1 MIYVGKVKPAIMDE
15 PSKLEIIDFFE
26 QYQPQQFDVVA
37 CNIKELKT
45 EQAKGFIS
53 GTMKALIRNNSN
65 LVSRDCLVLDLDD
78 VEVTKDELIESIE
91 SKFKKYQYVLYPSIS
106 NGVKGVRYRLLL
118 PLNDNVDAQDYKL
131 LIDFFSRKILDD
143 VIGRVDESNQTWS
156 QIMLLPCLTAYNSLD
171 DIHINSSQQ
180 KLPVNELINM
190 AKEWRK
196 LEQPKDDIQAITLDF
211 NHSEQLSNEQYIK
224 LFNSYSK
231 RNRTNLNNYA
241 FYLNAYMCLKHG
253 VQSGEITEDIA
264 KTGLMILAGDNREWQ
279 VANVK
284 HFEQDKGISKLKKP
298 VRDFF
303 DSSDSKGLVEGI
315 ELQETLQA
323 VRETELSF
331 MLKKWEENDKKG
343 RKPSVI
349 SPIRVAYLLNEHAE
363 FCLFDMNE
371 NTKLAVYRPKEGI
384 YTQNETYIRRMISW
398 LEPKHNSSKA
408 SDVIYHLK
416 NMAKVRERTVSRYL
430 IPVNNGVFNLK
441 THQLEPFSHE
451 RVFTSKIATNYIDN
465 PINPIIDGWKVDD
478 WMKSI
483 SCNDPEIERLL
494 WQVISASLNGNFS
507 RRKSIWLVGSGNNGK
522 GTYQALIKNLVGAK
536 NVATLKLP
544 DFQGRFNLS
553 MLEEKTVCIGDDVPA
568 GFYIDDSS
576 NFNSVVTGDDVM
588 VEEKNKPAYSTNF
601 QMTVIQ
607 STNGMPKIHNKTEG
621 TYRRIVIVPFSAN
634 FKGQGDNWKIK
645 DEYIKN
651 KSVLEYVLYQAI
663 NLDFERFTIPK
674 ESENLMSDYRQ
685 VNDPLVDFKENVFN
699 SLNLNKIPFYI
710 VYGYY
715 KDFCH
720 DNNFQPM
727 SKIKFSKEFESLLG
741 DGWSKYSKKYSKGE
755 INNLPNKPYNI
766 DYPSHGK
773 TYMYYINERLKVM

>member
-1 MIYVGKVKPAIMDE
+1 MVQVDTNQSDWEYLTAYEPKIISYENIEQVEQFKKSQADYFLSGEMKLNSVTNQYERSNQNLIGKRIIALDYDDIDVLLTKFNHIVKE
-15 PSKLEIIDFFE
+15 KLQGID
-26 QYQPQQFDVVA
+26 YMLYP
-37 CNIKELKT
+37 T
-45 EQAKGFIS
+45 
-53 GTMKALIRNNSN
+53 IRNNFDGYG
-65 LVSRDCLVLDLDD
+65 L
-78 VEVTKDELIESIE
+78 
-91 SKFKKYQYVLYPSIS
+91 
-106 NGVKGVRYRLLL
+106 RYRLLINTDRLYNESESKVLLTNVIDHIGLKCDSASKTFSQPMGL
-118 PLNDNVDAQDYKL
+118 PL
-131 LIDFFSRKILDD
+131 
-143 VIGRVDESNQTWS
+143 
-156 QIMLLPCLTAYNSLD
+156 
-171 DIHINSSQQ
+171 IN
-180 KLPVNELINM
+180 
-190 AKEWRK
+190 A
-196 LEQPKDDIQAITLDF
+196 F
-211 NHSEQLSNEQYIK
+211 SNEKMITVNHGQPLKVDDYLTPLEVKEPFILNYQQSELSDSEYINLFKQYA
-224 LFNSYSK
+224 K
-231 RNRTNLNNYA
+231 RNAPNLSDYS

-253 VQSGEITEDIA
+253 VQSNEISQEIA
-264 KTGLMILAGDNREWQ
+264 KVGLMILAGDNEEWQ
-279 VANVK
+279 RDNVK
-284 HFEQDKGISKLKKP
+284 HFEQDKAVSRLKKP
-298 VRDFF
+298 VKEYFGNRVG
-303 DSSDSKGLVEGI
+303 S
-315 ELQETLQA
+315 ELLDGND
-323 VRETELSF
+323 
-331 MLKKWEENDKKG
+331 LKKALYERRQEEIAYMMQQWEENGSNG
-343 RKPSVI
+343 RKPSLI
-349 SPIRVAYLLNEHAE
+349 SPIRVAIVLKDYIK

-371 NTKLAVYRPKEGI
+371 NTKLAIYRPSEGI
-384 YTQNETYIRRMISW
+384 YTQNETYIRRIISW

-416 NMAKVRERTVSRYL
+416 NMADIREKTISRYL
-430 IPVNNGVFNLK
+430 IPVNNGIFNLETK
-441 THQLEPFSHE
+441 QLEAFSYE
-451 RVFTSKIATNYIDN
+451 KVFTSKIATDYVV
-465 PINPIIDGWKVDD
+465 PESKPIIDGWNVDE

-568 GFYIDDSS
+568 GVYIDDSS

-685 VNDPLVDFKENVFN
+685 VNDPLVDFKENVFD

-727 SKIKFSKEFESLLG
+727 SKLKFSRDFETML
-741 DGWSKYSKKYSKGE
+741 DNDWKKINRKYSNGE
-755 INNLPNKPYNI
+755 LGTLPNKPTNI
-766 DYPSHGK
+766 AYPSHGK
-773 TYMYYINERLKVM
+773 VYKYYINERLKIV